1 MELLDKYRG
10 EDGEIDIDRAITE
23 NQKNRYLLKFK
34 EIIGQ

>member
-10 EDGEIDIDRAITE
+10 EDGEIDIDRAIAE